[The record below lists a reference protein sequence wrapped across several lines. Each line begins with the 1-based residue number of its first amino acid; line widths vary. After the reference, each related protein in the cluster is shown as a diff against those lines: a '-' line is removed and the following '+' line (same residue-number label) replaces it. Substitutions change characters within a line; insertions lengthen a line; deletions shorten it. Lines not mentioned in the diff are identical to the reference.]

1 MLYYFFGGI
10 MYAIIENGGKQYKVS
25 PGETIRVEKLSLE
38 SGSEITLDKVLMV
51 ARENKSTYGSPY
63 VSGVKVI
70 ASVENTG
77 KAKKVL
83 VFKQRPRKVYRKL
96 RGHRQSCTSLK
107 IKEIVLEDTHG
118 T

>member
-1 MLYYFFGGI
+1 
-10 MYAIIENGGKQYKVS
+10 MYAIVENGGKQYKVS
-25 PGETIRVEKLSLE
+25 PGKTIRVEKLPLE
-38 SGSEITLDKVLMV
+38 SGTEITLDRVLMV
-51 ARENKSTYGSPY
+51 AREERSIYGSPY

-77 KAKKVL
+77 KAKKIL
-83 VFKQRPRKVYRKL
+83 VYKQRPRKVYRKL
-96 RGHRQSCTSLK
+96 RGHRQPFTSLK